1 MKIAFA
7 GLKHGHIFVLYDMAK
22 NHPEYE
28 IVGAFEG
35 EETYRKHA
43 ESKGVRCNY
52 QSYDALL
59 SDTQVEV
66 VALGGAYG
74 ERGEMAKRALLAG
87 KHVIADKPLCTKK
100 AELDEIRAAAK
111 KSGKCVSVML
121 TMRYEPKMI
130 AAKKLFESGALGEIN
145 NVSFGGQ
152 HPLQY
157 GRRPDWYFE
166 KEMHG
171 GLFNDIA
178 IHGIDALSYA
188 FDLTVEKVNAARLWN
203 CFAKE
208 ETGFCDS
215 GQLMLT
221 AESGA
226 GILADVSYAIPDGVE
241 FALPYYWQFYI
252 WGTKGVLSF
261 ALNEKESTYYLVGDK
276 EPHILEEEPAPN
288 YLDDFLRMVRGE
300 SGVILPMQEALSSTE
315 KTLAI
320 QELAERF
327 DGGVSV

>member
-7 GLKHGHIFVLYDMAK
+7 GLKHGHIFVLYEMAK
-22 NHPEYE
+22 NHPEYA

-35 EETYRKHA
+35 EESYRKQA
-43 ESKGVRCNY
+43 EGKGVVCNY
-52 QSYDALL
+52 PSFDALL
-59 SDTQVEV
+59 ADEQVEV

-87 KHVIADKPLCTKK
+87 KHVIADKPLCAKK

-111 KSGKCVSVML
+111 ESGKCVSVML
-121 TMRYEPKMI
+121 TMRYEPKVI
-130 AAKKLFESGALGEIN
+130 AAKKLFESGALGEVN
-145 NVSFGGQ
+145 SVTFGGQ

-166 KEMHG
+166 KERYG

-178 IHGIDALSYA
+178 IHGIDALFYA
-188 FDLTVEKVNAARLWN
+188 FGLRVEKVDAARLWN
-203 CFAKE
+203 CYAKE
-208 ETGFCDS
+208 ETSFCDS
-215 GQLMLT
+215 GHLMMT

-226 GILADVSYAIPDGVE
+226 GILADVSYAVPDGVE
-241 FALPYYWQFYI
+241 FNLPYYWQFYV

-261 ALNEKESTYYLVGDK
+261 SLNETESTYYLAGDK

-288 YLDDFLRMVRGE
+288 YLEDFLRMVRKE

-320 QELAERF
+320 QELAEKF
-327 DGGVSV
+327 NGSMQV